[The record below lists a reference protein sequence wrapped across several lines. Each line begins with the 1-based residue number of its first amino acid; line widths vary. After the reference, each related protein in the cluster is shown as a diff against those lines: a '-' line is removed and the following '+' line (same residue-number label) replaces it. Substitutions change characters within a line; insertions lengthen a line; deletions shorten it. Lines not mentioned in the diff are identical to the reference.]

1 MMNYSS
7 HPVTARKAGPAAKP
21 AQYIHSERQ
30 EQKMTKEQETMLNR
44 INRYAEQEMA
54 DIDPQK
60 TPISV
65 QLEKLRPIME
75 TIASEQGRPLEE
87 IFIEYMDLASEFSVE
102 KARQFKEDYLDF
114 DMVQDDIYKS
124 H

>member
-1 MMNYSS
+1 
-7 HPVTARKAGPAAKP
+7 
-21 AQYIHSERQ
+21 
-30 EQKMTKEQETMLNR
+30 MTKEQEAFLTR
-44 INRYAEQEMA
+44 INQYAEKVIA

-65 QLEKLRPIME
+65 QLENLRPIME
-75 TIASEQGRPLEE
+75 TIAAEQNRPLED
-87 IFIEYMDLASEFSVE
+87 IFIEYMDLASEFSVQN
-102 KARQFKEDYLDF
+102 AQQFKEDYLDF

>member
-1 MMNYSS
+1 
-7 HPVTARKAGPAAKP
+7 
-21 AQYIHSERQ
+21 
-30 EQKMTKEQETMLNR
+30 MTKEQETMLNR

>member
-1 MMNYSS
+1 
-7 HPVTARKAGPAAKP
+7 
-21 AQYIHSERQ
+21 
-30 EQKMTKEQETMLNR
+30 MTKEQETMLNR

-102 KARQFKEDYLDF
+102 KARQFKEDYPDF